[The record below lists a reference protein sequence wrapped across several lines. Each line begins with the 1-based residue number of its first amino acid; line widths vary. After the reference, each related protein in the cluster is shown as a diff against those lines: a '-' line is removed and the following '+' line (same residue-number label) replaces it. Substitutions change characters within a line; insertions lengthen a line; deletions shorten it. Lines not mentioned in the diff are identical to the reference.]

1 MFVSWQK
8 AKGQTNKNKNKT
20 KNDLASHLYLPTDLD
35 RSNSVTLLRLVKS
48 GVNPEIKDGVV
59 PADIAELMCKA
70 ADVTIEALMILLLP
84 LAKEYAFVPLSN
96 FKVGAV
102 CLGGSGALYF
112 GCNSEFA
119 GIALST
125 TTPAE
130 LSSITNARQ
139 HGETKVVT
147 LAITDAPCGRS
158 RQFLNELRIGCA
170 LKIIL
175 PPPAAASAKQ
185 DDIQCFTLG
194 ELLPHSFGPNDLGKQ
209 YSHGGTLDLRL
220 LDQMDHK
227 LVLDQRADLIG
238 TPVADP
244 VVQGY
249 LQADPVVDAAL
260 QGANRSYAP
269 YTKDFSGVAL
279 ECEDGRVYSG
289 GYEENA
295 AYDPGV
301 SPFQAAFAMLLLG
314 VVPGAFKSGL
324 VKVSRAVL
332 VEPVLEPKK
341 GAKISARPVR
351 LNSRSPRLRPMWS
364 SRSTT
369 LPARHRRWLRSTPEP
384 ARSGARTGAHTLG
397 PRPVILHFNTT
408 SDTHTLHTECAPRAF
423 CNHPRFCASVN
434 FKIKRALP
442 FSPGR

>member
-1 MFVSWQK
+1 MGTLMQTHGK
-8 AKGQTNKNKNKT
+8 AT
-20 KNDLASHLYLPTDLD
+20 DLSSLLYMLSDLD
-35 RSNSVTLLRLVKS
+35 RSNSITLLRLMKS
-48 GVNPEIKDGVV
+48 GFNPEIKDGVIHAV
-59 PADIAELMCKA
+59 TAEHICKA

-158 RQFLNELRIGCA
+158 RQFLNELRIGSA

-209 YSHGGTLDLRL
+209 YSHGGTLDIRL

-249 LQADPVVDAAL
+249 LKADPVVNAAL

-301 SPFQAAFAMLLLG
+301 SPFQAAFAVLLLG
-314 VVPGAFKSGL
+314 VGPLAPGAP

-332 VEPVLEPKK
+332 VELSK

-351 LNSRSPRLRPMWS
+351 LESRSPRLRPTWS

-369 LPARHRRWLRSTPEP
+369 HPARHRRWLTSTPEP
-384 ARSGARTGAHTLG
+384 DEERRKEGS
-397 PRPVILHFNTT
+397 
-408 SDTHTLHTECAPRAF
+408 S
-423 CNHPRFCASVN
+423 SV
-434 FKIKRALP
+434 KY
-442 FSPGR
+442 FSSI